1 MTDLFRKGLDRLVSL
16 LPRVCEGHVLRPW
29 WGCRTAPNWE
39 TQRQM
44 NIKWRLLIRSAA
56 FGVNGVLIQKKKGG
70 RGSSQKKTKTLFPVT
85 FLLILS
91 IASTSNRRRS
101 PSRSALVS
109 SQTALSKLARWDAE
123 ENLERVLDGGGGV
136 VGPVHVFIVSARP
149 CDAVQSGH
157 GAKVSCCFQRSC
169 LQVRRRRRRR
179 R

>member
-1 MTDLFRKGLDRLVSL
+1 MGLQNR
-16 LPRVCEGHVLRPW
+16 PQLR
-29 WGCRTAPNWE
+29 
-39 TQRQM
+39 TQRQT
-44 NIKWRLLIRSAA
+44 NIKRRLLIRSAA
-56 FGVNGVLIQKKKGG
+56 FGVNVALIQKK
-70 RGSSQKKTKTLFPVT
+70 RGVGASSPKKTPLFPVL

-136 VGPVHVFIVSARP
+136 VGPVFIVSARQ

-169 LQVRRRRRRR
+169 LQVRRRR
-179 R
+179 